1 MTLECKHTKQRIID
15 DRWFLLWKCEIS
27 SSTTT
32 TTTTTTTNN
41 NNCYSFYMWKKEWES
56 WGVYGLGFG
65 VLQHEVE
72 NLLQEN
78 LKEESQ
84 GLEILLQ

>member
-1 MTLECKHTKQRIID
+1 MTDDSCFESVRFYHHLLLLLQLLLIIIAM
-15 DRWFLLWKCEIS
+15 FL
-27 SSTTT
+27 
-32 TTTTTTTNN
+32 
-41 NNCYSFYMWKKEWES
+41 YVKKREWES

-78 LKEESQ
+78 QEEGESRTWDLVADLVAVKSPI
-84 GLEILLQ
+84 GGEG

>member
-1 MTLECKHTKQRIID
+1 
-15 DRWFLLWKCEIS
+15 
-27 SSTTT
+27 
-32 TTTTTTTNN
+32 
-41 NNCYSFYMWKKEWES
+41 MWKKEWES

-78 LKEESQ
+78 QKEESQ
-84 GLEILLQ
+84 GLEILLHILLQ

>member
-1 MTLECKHTKQRIID
+1 MTNDSCFESVRFYHLLLLLLQQLIIIIAIV
-15 DRWFLLWKCEIS
+15 FICE
-27 SSTTT
+27 
-32 TTTTTTTNN
+32 
-41 NNCYSFYMWKKEWES
+41 KKSEKVE
-56 WGVYGLGFG
+56 GFMALGFG

-78 LKEESQ
+78 QKEESQ